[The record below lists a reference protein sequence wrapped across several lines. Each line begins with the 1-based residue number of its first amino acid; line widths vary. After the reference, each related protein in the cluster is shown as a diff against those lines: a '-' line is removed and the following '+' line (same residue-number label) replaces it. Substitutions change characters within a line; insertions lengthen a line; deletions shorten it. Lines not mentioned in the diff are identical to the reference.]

1 MANDAKT
8 GARKATEAVAD
19 KAHEAVDAAAEM
31 AGDAEEN
38 VRKAGADTAAYPQDL
53 LASVT
58 EYVRAN
64 PLTALGLAFA
74 AGAFFSSM
82 NRCR

>member
-8 GARKATEAVAD
+8 SARKTTERVSN
-19 KAHEAVDAAAEM
+19 KAHEAVDAAAEV
-31 AGDAEEN
+31 AGDAEET
-38 VRKAGADTAAYPQDL
+38 VRKASAEAAGYPQDL